1 MGVGFSI
8 DDGFYPWARDV
19 LKTYSDRT
27 AILFTH
33 SALGNDGSL
42 TGPGKR
48 LSDYVVAE
56 SPNVRLVLC
65 GHYRGAVTRQQTYTD
80 ADGTTRTVPY
90 LMYNYQEDEEK
101 GLGYLRILT
110 FDPVARTI
118 DVRTYSPY
126 QNDDNYDDGQPE
138 LDAFRLAAAF

>member
-1 MGVGFSI
+1 M
-8 DDGFYPWARDV
+8 
-19 LKTYSDRT
+19 
-27 AILFTH
+27 
-33 SALGNDGSL
+33 
-42 TGPGKR
+42 
-48 LSDYVVAE
+48 AE